1 MAEKEPWST
10 AQILKA
16 TGGKLLSGNPESV
29 FSGISTDSRTISG
42 GQLFIAIKGEHYDG
56 HSFVPDVAEKGGMGL
71 IISGE
76 KAGEL
81 IRSKWKHRDPV
92 CIAVEDTVRAL
103 GDLAAFRRKQTG
115 VSLVAITGSNGKTTT
130 RQMTASILSKYYQT
144 LSTSGNFN
152 NEIGLPLTLLR
163 LDAWHEWAVVELGM
177 NHPGEIGRLTRI
189 CAPDIGVITNI
200 GPAHL
205 EGLGSVEAVARA
217 KGELLREM
225 PPDTIAVLNADD
237 PACRELAA
245 QSAQEVITF
254 GLSEDAQVRAFDVKR
269 KGMEISFVLEI
280 SPEMAEVCLHSPAKF
295 MVHDA
300 LAAAAAAYGSGLS
313 AKKIAPGLSDFRPA
327 EGRMNVFETR
337 REFYIID
344 DTYNANPGSVKA
356 ALTTLADLKGK
367 NRAFAVLGDM
377 LELGTHAD
385 RLHREIGMFCA
396 DSGID
401 RLLLT
406 GPRSE
411 QAAAGAMER
420 GMKAQQIFTGSR
432 EELLAYLKENLQLRD
447 WVLIKG
453 SRGMKMELI
462 PDTLRA
468 WADNVPGK
476 GN

>member
-1 MAEKEPWST
+1 MSKKEPWST

-42 GQLFIAIKGEHYDG
+42 DQLFIAIKGEHYDG
-56 HSFVPDVAEKGGMGL
+56 HNFVPDVADKGGKGL
-71 IISGE
+71 ILSGE

-81 IRSKWKHRDPV
+81 IRSEWKHRGMV

-130 RQMTASILSKYYQT
+130 RQMTANILSKYYQT

-163 LDAWHEWAVVELGM
+163 LDAGHEWAVVELGM

-189 CAPDIGVITNI
+189 CTPDIGVITNI

-217 KGELLREM
+217 KGEMLSSM
-225 PPDTIAVLNADD
+225 SPDTIAALNADD
-237 PACRELAA
+237 PVCMKLAA
-245 QSAQEVITF
+245 QSAQEIITF
-254 GLSEDAQVRAFDVKR
+254 GLSEEAQVRALDIKR
-269 KGMEISFVLEI
+269 TGMEISFVLEI

-295 MVHDA
+295 LVHDA
-300 LAAAAAAYGSGLS
+300 LAAAAAAYGAGLS

-327 EGRMNVFETR
+327 ERRMNVFETR
-337 REFYIID
+337 TGFRIID
-344 DTYNANPGSVKA
+344 DTYNANPGSMKA

-367 NRAFAVLGDM
+367 NRAIAVLGDM
-377 LELGTHAD
+377 LELGKQSD
-385 RLHREIGMFCA
+385 ILHREIGRHCA
-396 DSGID
+396 AADTG
-401 RLLLT
+401 RLFLT
-406 GPRSE
+406 GS
-411 QAAAGAMER
+411 QAEHVAAGALER
-420 GMKAQQIFTGSR
+420 GMEPQHIFIGSR
-432 EELLAYLKENLQLRD
+432 EEIIAHLKEILRPQD
-447 WVLIKG
+447 WILIKG
-453 SRGMKMELI
+453 SRGMKMEII
-462 PDTLRA
+462 PDTLRE